1 MLKYAKIPLFPLNLV
16 ALPKEKIP
24 LHIFEEKYK
33 NMISDCISNKEPFGI
48 IRIKDKKMANIGCA
62 MNVYKVLK
70 KYNNGE
76 YDIICKGVERF
87 KINKIDKQNDLWYA
101 EVSFFNEDYKSI
113 NKEFFD
119 QILDKYLKILISSN
133 AKINIQNEIDKKNSF
148 DFTKNVILP
157 REIKQIFLNLN
168 NEKERLEFINQFLD
182 SISIESKKMYDSQKN
197 IYN

>member
-1 MLKYAKIPLFPLNLV
+1 MLKHAKIPLFPLNLV

-101 EVSFFNEDYKSI
+101 EVSFFNEDYKSV

>member
-1 MLKYAKIPLFPLNLV
+1 MLKHAKIPLFPLNLV

-70 KYNNGE
+70 KHNNGE
-76 YDIICKGVERF
+76 YDIICQGVERF

-101 EVSFFNEDYKSI
+101 EVSFFNEDYNSI

-157 REIKQIFLNLN
+157 REIKQIFLTLN

>member
-1 MLKYAKIPLFPLNLV
+1 
-16 ALPKEKIP
+16 
-24 LHIFEEKYK
+24 
-33 NMISDCISNKEPFGI
+33 MISDCISNKEPFGI

-70 KYNNGE
+70 KHNNGE

>member
-1 MLKYAKIPLFPLNLV
+1 MLKHAKIPLFPLNLV

-33 NMISDCISNKEPFGI
+33 KMITDCISNKKAFGI
-48 IRIKDKKMANIGCA
+48 ICIKDKKMANIGCA

-87 KINKIDKQNDLWYA
+87 KINKIDRQKDLWYA
-101 EVSFFNEDYKSI
+101 EVSFFNEDYKSV

-133 AKINIQNEIDKKNSF
+133 AKINIQNEVNKKNSF

-157 REIKQIFLNLN
+157 KDIKQIFLNLS
-168 NEKERLEFINQFLD
+168 NENERLEFINQFLD

>member
-1 MLKYAKIPLFPLNLV
+1 MLKHAKIPLFPLNLV

-101 EVSFFNEDYKSI
+101 EVSFFNEDYKSV

-157 REIKQIFLNLN
+157 REIKQIFLSLN

>member
-70 KYNNGE
+70 KYNNGG

-87 KINKIDKQNDLWYA
+87 KIKKIDKQNELWYA
-101 EVSFFNEDYKSI
+101 EVSFFNEDYKSV

-133 AKINIQNEIDKKNSF
+133 AKINIQNEVNKENSF

-157 REIKQIFLNLN
+157 RQIKQIFLNLN

-182 SISIESKKMYDSQKN
+182 SISIESKKMYDSQNN